1 MLIYFP
7 KCALA
12 FDSNSISQLVYE
24 SLLLFATVW
33 HRVFTIRFEM
43 LFLTSVRKPT

>member
-7 KCALA
+7 KYALA

-33 HRVFTIRFEM
+33 HKEYLRYDSRCYF
-43 LFLTSVRKPT
+43 